1 MTKKFIDISDKLD
14 DPIKDLIFNLDK
26 ITSKLNIEI
35 IIVGAFARDL
45 ILQYGYDI
53 PVFRATTDFDFG
65 IKIRDWDTFDILV
78 KKLIEHKNFKK
89 TDTIHRILFRDDI
102 IIDLIPFGA
111 IADKT
116 GNYQW
121 RDKNKTTINV
131 TGFTNAYNTACIV
144 RISSSPKIEMKF
156 ASIESQTVLKLISW
170 NNSRD
175 SRGKDAI
182 DLVTLMT
189 KHIDA
194 GNEKRFFEEHFDITN
209 DNQISWENNSA
220 RLLGRDVAKN
230 TDKNTLHNIVN
241 ILSNE
246 LNTEISD
253 LVIDMMKRNLHE
265 FEYNEYYSLV
275 NSFYVGIMDIT
286 KNEYDDTFKGKQ

>member
-14 DPIKDLIFNLDK
+14 DPIKDLIINLEK

-45 ILQYGYDI
+45 VLQYGYDI

-78 KKLIEHKNFKK
+78 KKLIGNKKFKK
-89 TDTIHRILFRDDI
+89 TDAIHRMLFRDDI

-121 RDKNKTTINV
+121 GDKNKTTINV
-131 TGFTNAYNTACIV
+131 TGFTNAYNTACTV
-144 RISSSPKIEMKF
+144 RISSSPKIEMRF
-156 ASIESQTVLKLISW
+156 ASIESQAVLKLISW
-170 NNSRD
+170 NDSRN

-194 GNEKRFFEEHFDITN
+194 GNETRFFDEHFDIIN
-209 DNQISWENNSA
+209 DNQVSWENNSA

-230 TDKNTLHNIVN
+230 TDKNTLRNIIN
-241 ILSNE
+241 ILSKE
-246 LNTEISD
+246 LNAEPSN
-253 LVIDMMKRNLHE
+253 LVIAMMKRKLHE

-275 NSFYVGIMDIT
+275 DSFYVGIMDIT
-286 KNEYDDTFKGKQ
+286 KNEYDDTFKGK